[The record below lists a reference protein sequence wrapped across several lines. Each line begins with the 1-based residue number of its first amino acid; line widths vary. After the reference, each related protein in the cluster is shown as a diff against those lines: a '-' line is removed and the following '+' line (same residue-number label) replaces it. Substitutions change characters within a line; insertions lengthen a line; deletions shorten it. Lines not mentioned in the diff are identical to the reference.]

1 MTTPG
6 APNAGPAAFQVASR
20 PILVVDDE
28 EIVLAALHETLR
40 RAHYDVVTSRDP
52 LAALEEIKR
61 REFSII
67 ITDQRMP
74 MLSGLELLAQA
85 RQIQPFATRILI
97 TAVLSLDTVIE
108 AINKGEIFR
117 FIVKPWLREEFLAT
131 IQNGMQRYELIC
143 QNAHLAAATQSMN
156 EQLVELNRSLEQQVK
171 LVAHQNQQLADVNR
185 ALEENLFH
193 SMELCLHTMQTF
205 YPSLG
210 SQARRVSQ
218 LCKSMAGVAQLSP
231 EERRILDSA
240 ALLHDIGLVGVP
252 RQIIRQWQEDPAS
265 LGDPE
270 RALIEQHP
278 ILGQELAVFG
288 SDMDRV
294 GEIIRAH
301 HERVDGKGYPD
312 QLAGE
317 KIPWLARLL
326 AVAVAYASARVTST
340 DAIETVKLGAGTAY
354 DSDAVRVLLQAL
366 PLASIP
372 RKEREVFLAD
382 LRPGMV
388 LARGIYTA
396 NGLLLI
402 PEGQRLNATYIE
414 KLLNHNRIQPI
425 TQSLVVYC

>member
-1 MTTPG
+1 MPATQSPEPRPFEV
-6 APNAGPAAFQVASR
+6 APR

-28 EIVLAALHETLR
+28 EIVLAALQETLR
-40 RAHYDVVTSRDP
+40 RANYEVVTSNDP
-52 LAALEEIKR
+52 VAALGILKQ

-74 MLSGLELLAQA
+74 ILSGLELLAQA

-131 IQNGMQRYELIC
+131 IRNGVQRYELIC
-143 QNAHLAAATQSMN
+143 QNAHLQAATQAMN
-156 EQLVELNRSLEQQVK
+156 DQLVDLNRSLEQQVK
-171 LVAHQNQQLADVNR
+171 LVAQQNQQLANMNTV
-185 ALEENLFH
+185 LEENLFH

-210 SQARRVSQ
+210 NQARRVSQ
-218 LCKSMAGVAQLSP
+218 LCKSMAGVLQLPP
-231 EERRILDSA
+231 EERRVFESA

-252 RQIIRQWQEDPAS
+252 RQIIRQWQENPES
-265 LGDPE
+265 LGDPQ
-270 RALIEQHP
+270 RALIQQHP
-278 ILGQELAVFG
+278 ILGQELAAF
-288 SDMDRV
+288 SREMERV

-301 HERVDGKGYPD
+301 HERFDGRGYPD
-312 QLAGE
+312 QLEGE
-317 KIPWLARLL
+317 NIPWLARLL
-326 AVAVAYASARVTST
+326 AVAVAYASTRLTST
-340 DAIETVKLGAGTAY
+340 DVVETIKMGAGTAF
-354 DSDAVRVLLQAL
+354 DPEAVRVLLRAL

-372 RKEREVFLAD
+372 RKEKEIALAE
-382 LRPGMV
+382 LRPGMI

-414 KLLNHNRIQPI
+414 KLLNHNRIQPLA
-425 TQSLVVYC
+425 QSLMVYG